1 MVVAN
6 TVLFIIFISS
16 RFSRINKKMAPEPS
30 RAWSIIGHLH
40 LLGKS
45 GQELDATFGSMADK
59 IGPVFTIWFGSRQAL
74 VVNNGELAKECLIT
88 NDKVFVNRPELMATE
103 YISYKYIGFG
113 FTPYGLFWQEMR
125 KLVLLQMLSKR
136 RLVNISKN
144 FVAEVKESIREVYDR
159 SRGESGA
166 VVEMNTWIGDIAMN
180 ALLRVLV
187 GKRISDMKVD
197 QRKSCQKCL
206 RKMFETF
213 GSLSLGDSI
222 PRLRRVDLDGKER
235 AMKKAVQEVDGWL
248 QLWLDEHR
256 ERRKNR
262 VSSNKEEEDE
272 DLMDVLLTVVEEG
285 QFAEESMQ
293 FGLQFGVDIL
303 IKSNCLGL
311 ILGGIDTTSI
321 GIVNTITL
329 LVKNRDSHQKAQ
341 EEIDSHVGLER
352 QVNETD
358 IEKLV
363 YLRCVLKESIRLQ
376 PAAPLLPA
384 RESVQDCTIGGYHV
398 PKGTILIANLKKI
411 QRDETVWSDP
421 FDFKPERFLMDTH
434 KNVEFE
440 GHHFG
445 VIPFGSG
452 RRECAG
458 ISFAVKLTE
467 IVIASFLQAFTVSL
481 PSPSPLDEDCDQ
493 MKRILSNPLELILT
507 PRLSTSVVAM
517 NKE

>member
-1 MVVAN
+1 MVAAA
-6 TVLFIIFISS
+6 TVLFIIFISL
-16 RFSRINKKMAPEPS
+16 RFSRISKKMAPEPS
-30 RAWSIIGHLH
+30 RAWPIIGHLH

-45 GQELDATFGSMADK
+45 GQELDVTFGSMADK

-113 FTPYGLFWQEMR
+113 FSPYGLFWREMR
-125 KLVLLQMLSKR
+125 KLVFLQMLSKR

-144 FVAEVKESIREVYDR
+144 FVAEVKESISKVYDR
-159 SRGESGA
+159 SRGGSGA
-166 VVEMNTWIGDIAMN
+166 VVEMNTWIGDIAMD
-180 ALLRVLV
+180 AVLRVLV
-187 GKRISDMKVD
+187 GKRTSDMKVD

-206 RKMFETF
+206 RKMFQTF
-213 GSLSLGDSI
+213 SSLSLGDSI
-222 PRLRRVDLDGKER
+222 PWLRRVDLDGKER
-235 AMKKAVQEVDGWL
+235 AMKKAFQEVDGWL

-256 ERRKNR
+256 ERRKNSF
-262 VSSNKEEEDE
+262 SSNKEEE

-293 FGLQFGVDIL
+293 FGVDIL
-303 IKSNCLGL
+303 IKSNCMGL
-311 ILGGIDTTSI
+311 IIGGIDTTSV

-329 LVKNRDSHQKAQ
+329 LVKNRDSLQKAQ
-341 EEIDSHVGLER
+341 DEIDSHVGLER
-352 QVNETD
+352 QVNEFD

-363 YLRCVLKESIRLQ
+363 YLRCVLKESMRLR
-376 PAAPLLPA
+376 PAIPLLPS

-398 PKGTILIANLKKI
+398 PKGTILIANLRKI
-411 QRDETVWSDP
+411 QRDETVWTDP
-421 FDFKPERFLMDTH
+421 FDFKPERFLMDAH
-434 KNVEFE
+434 KSVEFE

-452 RRECAG
+452 RRVCPG
-458 ISFAVKLTE
+458 IPFAVKLTE
-467 IVIASFLQAFTVSL
+467 NVLASFLQAFTVSL

-493 MKRILSNPLELILT
+493 MKRILSNPLELILR
-507 PRLSTSVVAM
+507 PRLSASVVAM